1 MPEKSI
7 YTQIIDGEIKEP
19 IIYEDEKVIV
29 ILSAQS
35 ICEGHTLVIPK
46 RHTEHI
52 WDIDDENYKYLLKI
66 AKKFAL
72 RLRIVMNVD
81 RVGMIVKGF
90 SVSHT
95 HIHLIPVNH
104 NSGINFDPSFKP
116 QTVNTNTLS
125 DLADRIRF

>member
-7 YTQIIDGEIKEP
+7 YTRIIDGEVMEP
-19 IIYEDEKVIV
+19 IIYEDDKVIV
-29 ILSAQS
+29 ILSAQP

-46 RHTEHI
+46 KHTEHI
-52 WDIDDENYKYLLKI
+52 WDIDDEDYKYLWQI

-81 RVGMIVKGF
+81 RVGMVIKGF

-104 NSGINFDPSFKP
+104 NSRVNFDPRPKP
-116 QTVNTNTLS
+116 QTIDTNTLS
-125 DLADRIRF
+125 HIADRIRF